1 MVMIQYYKDLIAT
14 VTYDEVVA
22 WLRNNKI
29 QFKENDGLIKI
40 IGSYEWDSLNTET
53 GKQEFF
59 SYLSR
64 QLNKPIDNIVHE
76 MKNVQQPDISNKYIQ
91 QEEIQKRVK
100 TAEQYLMQHKLSN
113 ENKEMSLFV
122 AKDIA
127 VMHLE
132 TILAKYDVDIT
143 YIENVENFLAL
154 YYACERLKEKPNP
167 DNIDRL
173 KAITND
179 QWRKF
184 AEKYNLEF
192 DIDCNDRFNIYKN
205 GKHRLCQQYLYIRE
219 VSVDG
224 LEQRRRVFD
233 RLLFFKN
240 ILAENISE
248 FEYAQNI
255 HDLIT
260 ELEGL

>member
-1 MVMIQYYKDLIAT
+1 MEDSNITIQEIETALKNARFNNDL
-14 VTYDEVVA
+14 
-22 WLRNNKI
+22 
-29 QFKENDGLIKI
+29 FF
-40 IGSYEWDSLNTET
+40 ET
-53 GKQEFF
+53 
-59 SYLSR
+59 LS
-64 QLNKPIDNIVHE
+64 QHFNKPIDHIVHE

-91 QEEIQKRVK
+91 QKEIQKRVK
-100 TAEQYLMQHKLSN
+100 MAKQYLIQHKLSD
-113 ENKEMSLFV
+113 ENKKMSLSV

-132 TILAKYDVDIT
+132 DILAKCDIDIT

-154 YYACERLKEKPNP
+154 YYACERLKEKPKP

-173 KAITND
+173 KVITNE

-192 DIDCNDRFNIYKN
+192 EIDVNDQFSITKN
-205 GKHRLCQQYLYIRE
+205 GRHTNHTLHAQFFPVRRDDI
-219 VSVDG
+219 
-224 LEQRRRVFD
+224 EQRRRVLD
-233 RLLFFKN
+233 KLLFFKN
-240 ILAENISE
+240 ILAETVSE